1 MNCLSKTLHCGGM
14 MVSVLHQTNHH
25 LIQGKE
31 RGQMAEEFF
40 SYKGKPLVRKGDT
53 IYYGDMSDAYVVML
67 NIHNTQKAFDMDMA
81 GDVAIQLMATDPN
94 LNPLESIIKRGEKK
108 GLYPALELADIW
120 LERALKD
127 NDKA

>member
-53 IYYGDMSDAYVVML
+53 IYYGDMSDAYVVMR
-67 NIHNTQKAFDMDMA
+67 IFT
-81 GDVAIQLMATDPN
+81 TP
-94 LNPLESIIKRGEKK
+94 KRH
-108 GLYPALELADIW
+108 LIW
-120 LERALKD
+120 IWQEMCPFS
-127 NDKA
+127 

>member
-1 MNCLSKTLHCGGM
+1 
-14 MVSVLHQTNHH
+14 
-25 LIQGKE
+25 
-31 RGQMAEEFF
+31 
-40 SYKGKPLVRKGDT
+40 
-53 IYYGDMSDAYVVML
+53 MSDAYVVML

-81 GDVAIQLMATDPN
+81 GDVSIQLMATDPN